1 MDVSFYLGELLM
13 QRGEVKVP
21 GLGNFLQVRMSAFY
35 DENEGLFYPPFNKVH
50 FEPQADGDDTTLAG
64 YLAREKGI
72 SFASAQYFIEKYIA
86 NIRQQAILADVP
98 VGNMGVFY
106 IDKAG
111 LAFKPNDSLI
121 DDPELYGYA
130 PVKINK
136 VNPVITAED
145 PQIVSETVYPLVN
158 AEPEAT
164 ETLEETIPEPL
175 AEEESE
181 DQISSTDENVP
192 DLPEE
197 EEEES
202 RGPLRAILI
211 TLFIVA
217 VLAAGVFALYR
228 YQPAT
233 FNNLQFWKNNKPAA
247 PVKISPKPV
256 AVPKVDT
263 LHTDSIKPALNDSAA
278 LKADTLKKPHF
289 ELIVNGGYK
298 TLAQANEAIKRYR
311 SIGLVNA
318 KLSEDIPGRRVKV
331 TVGSFNS
338 VTESEA
344 ARQKWIKQ
352 KKLTKY
358 ARTIQLNNE

>member
-1 MDVSFYLGELLM
+1 MDVSFYLRELLM

-35 DENEGLFYPPFNKVH
+35 DENEGLFHPPYNKVH
-50 FEPQADGDDTTLAG
+50 FEPQTDGDDTTLAG
-64 YLAREKGI
+64 YLAHEKGI

-106 IDKAG
+106 IDRAG
-111 LAFKPNDSLI
+111 IAFKPNDSLI
-121 DDPELYGYA
+121 DNPELYGYA

-164 ETLEETIPEPL
+164 ETLEETIPERL
-175 AEEESE
+175 IEAGSE
-181 DQISSTDENVP
+181 DHISPTDETLL

-197 EEEES
+197 EEVS

-211 TLFIVA
+211 TFGIVA
-217 VLAAGVFALYR
+217 VLAASVFALYR

-233 FNNLQFWKNNKPAA
+233 FNNLQFWKNNKSAA
-247 PVKISPKPV
+247 HVKKAPKPV

-263 LHTDSIKPALNDSAA
+263 LHTDSIKPALNDSAG
-278 LKADTLKKPHF
+278 LKADTIKKPHF

-331 TVGSFNS
+331 TVGSFNT

-358 ARTIQLNNE
+358 ARTLQLNNE